1 MRGVLEGKHI
11 VVIGA
16 SSGIGK
22 ATAELCAKRGA
33 SVSLCARR
41 GEVLKEIASKMGADH
56 GGYPLDVTWDKAR
69 IEEVFD
75 QMVADR
81 GMIDGMVYA
90 AGVSANMAFGIIP
103 TNRFEDVLKTN
114 LVGAMLVTQAAINL
128 KRVKREGCSIVW
140 IASIAASKPSGG
152 GLFMY
157 SASKAAMVGGIRSI
171 SIELVKRNIRINAV
185 SPGAV
190 QTEIWGQYVLS
201 EKQKQALFKKHP
213 MGLGKPDDIAA
224 ACSYLLSDDA
234 RWVTGQEFIIDGG
247 FSLA

>member
-1 MRGVLEGKHI
+1 MEGTLEGKHI

-33 SVSLCARR
+33 SISLCARR
-41 GEVLKEIASKMGADH
+41 EEVLKEISGKMGANH
-56 GGYPLDVTWDKAR
+56 GSYQLDVTWDKAR

-75 QMVADR
+75 SIVKER
-81 GMIDGMVYA
+81 GMIDGMVYS
-90 AGVSANMAFGIIP
+90 AGISANMAFGIIP
-103 TNRFEDVLKTN
+103 PSRFDSVLKTN
-114 LVGAMLVTQAAINL
+114 LVGAMLTTQAAINL

-140 IASIAASKPSGG
+140 IASVATSKPSGG

-157 SASKAAMVGGIRSI
+157 SASKAAMVGGMRSI
-171 SIELVKRNIRINAV
+171 SMELVKRNIRINAV

-190 QTEIWGQYVLS
+190 QTEIWEQYVLS
-201 EKQKQALFKKHP
+201 EKQKQELYKKHP
-213 MGLGKPDDIAA
+213 LGLGKPEDIAA
-224 ACSYLLSDDA
+224 ACSYLLSDDS
-234 RWVTGQEFIIDGG
+234 RWVTGQEFFIDGG